1 MRPSPLRT
9 IVSSQ
14 ALMSGLTD
22 TINAEIIYDTVLFP
36 QINQNYYSSHTEI
49 NVFYISLAM
58 SVIIIQ
64 KYLTNKQFVHKW
76 KNMRSY
82 QLSKKQTRAIFVF
95 LFTFFVRNIE
105 TAS

>member
-9 IVSSQ
+9 IVSSR

-49 NVFYISLAM
+49 NIFYI
-58 SVIIIQ
+58 IC
-64 KYLTNKQFVHKW
+64 KF
-76 KNMRSY
+76 
-82 QLSKKQTRAIFVF
+82 
-95 LFTFFVRNIE
+95 
-105 TAS
+105 

>member
-36 QINQNYYSSHTEI
+36 QINQNYYSSHTEM
-49 NVFYISLAM
+49 NVFYISVAM

-82 QLSKKQTRAIFVF
+82 QLSKKQTRAIFIF